1 MKIILPAMPGAL
13 LGALVGALLAACSVQ
28 PLPPP
33 ATPDPADAQSPIVET
48 PYRPVLAGT
57 AAYGPV
63 APKPWGVAP

>member
-1 MKIILPAMPGAL
+1 MKIILPAMLGAL
-13 LGALVGALLAACSVQ
+13 LSACSAQ

-33 ATPDPADAQSPIVET
+33 AVPDPSDAQSPIVER

-63 APKPWGVAP
+63 APKPWVTP

>member
-1 MKIILPAMPGAL
+1 MKIILLAMLGAL
-13 LGALVGALLAACSVQ
+13 LSACSAQ

-33 ATPDPADAQSPIVET
+33 ATPDPGDAQSPIVET

-63 APKPWGVAP
+63 APKPWGTP

>member
-1 MKIILPAMPGAL
+1 MKIILPAMLGAL
-13 LGALVGALLAACSVQ
+13 LSACSAQ

-33 ATPDPADAQSPIVET
+33 AAPDPSDAQSPIVER

-63 APKPWGVAP
+63 APKPWGTP

>member
-1 MKIILPAMPGAL
+1 MKSILPAMLGAL
-13 LGALVGALLAACSVQ
+13 LSACSAQ

-33 ATPDPADAQSPIVET
+33 ATPDPSDAQSPIVER

-63 APKPWGVAP
+63 APKPWGRP